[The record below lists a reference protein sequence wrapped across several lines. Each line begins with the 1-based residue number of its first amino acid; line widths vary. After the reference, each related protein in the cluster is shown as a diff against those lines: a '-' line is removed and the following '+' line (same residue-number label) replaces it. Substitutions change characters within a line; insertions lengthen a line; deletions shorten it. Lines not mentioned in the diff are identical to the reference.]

1 VGDVCAHWIDA
12 NGKAVDHPLNRRVIA
27 LSPEDLRPIETVIV
41 ASGGMDKVPAL
52 RATLRLGVVD
62 VLVTDE
68 KAAAGILRE
77 E

>member
-1 VGDVCAHWIDA
+1 M
-12 NGKAVDHPLNRRVIA
+12 IA

-68 KAAAGILRE
+68 NAAAGILRDG
-77 E
+77 